1 MASKTK
7 TEDAPLDELEP
18 AEEIDEI
25 EEVSDLEDEIED
37 PPADALVADVGA
49 VDAADDAWVD
59 DDGDDDDD
67 GDAAVVVKADDEDD
81 DDTQD
86 LDELETEELEMLTE
100 DELAETLVVDE
111 AAELRA
117 IRRAELA
124 MSGETGTERGADE
137 FLCQGCFLVLR
148 ASQLV
153 DKRRNLCVDCAG

>member
-7 TEDAPLDELEP
+7 TEKAPLDELEP
-18 AEEIDEI
+18 VDEI
-25 EEVSDLEDEIED
+25 EEVADLDEDVED
-37 PPADALVADVGA
+37 TPVDALVDDVDDPVEV
-49 VDAADDAWVD
+49 VDEVWVDDEVD
-59 DDGDDDDD
+59 DDGDDESAATKTDDD
-67 GDAAVVVKADDEDD
+67 DDEE
-81 DDTQD
+81 DTQD

-148 ASQLV
+148 ASQLS
-153 DKRRNLCVDCAG
+153 DKRRKLCVDCAG

>member
-7 TEDAPLDELEP
+7 TEDAPLDELDP
-18 AEEIDEI
+18 VDET
-25 EEVSDLEDEIED
+25 EEVADLDADVED
-37 PPADALVADVGA
+37 PPADELLDDAA
-49 VDAADDAWVD
+49 VDVVAEVWVDADEDADDDTD
-59 DDGDDDDD
+59 DDTDDESAVAKADDDD
-67 GDAAVVVKADDEDD
+67 EE
-81 DDTQD
+81 TQD

-100 DELAETLVVDE
+100 DELAETLIVDE
-111 AAELRA
+111 AEEMRA
-117 IRRAELA
+117 IRRAEIA

>member
-7 TEDAPLDELEP
+7 TEDTPLEDLDPMDEV
-18 AEEIDEI
+18 EEID
-25 EEVSDLEDEIED
+25 DLDDDVAD
-37 PPADALVADVGA
+37 PPADALV
-49 VDAADDAWVD
+49 
-59 DDGDDDDD
+59 DDGDDPIDVVDEVWVDADVDSEDDADDGEAPKADD
-67 GDAAVVVKADDEDD
+67 GDGDEE
-81 DDTQD
+81 DTQD

-124 MSGETGTERGADE
+124 LSGETGTERGADE

-148 ASQLV
+148 ASQLA
-153 DKRRNLCVDCAG
+153 DKRRRLCVDCAG